1 LLSTPNHI
9 FWPADST
16 FHQNTDDFPYPST
29 TPEISVFAADSTTLS
44 RIEALFVSPN
54 PKRVHVAS
62 GASIRHKVSLREPP
76 SLAVWH
82 DLWSSIV
89 MPGILD
95 DLPAGWPVA
104 AVVEWR
110 PGTLVYVSKT
120 NNSLLLKGEA
130 GGSGDNEPHVFLF
143 QFNALDVTIDTKA
156 AKNGSKWTKLC
167 SWHCGKRVASLGRT
181 FVARIQ
187 RHACAASRRHQSHDT
202 SDTVRR
208 RFDVRSKCESGRSEN
223 LVERAIQCGF
233 V

>member
-1 LLSTPNHI
+1 M
-9 FWPADST
+9 
-16 FHQNTDDFPYPST
+16 
-29 TPEISVFAADSTTLS
+29 FAADSTTLS

-156 AKNGSKWTKLC
+156 AKMAQNGPNCVHGIVENVWRHLDELLSPEFSGTHVLRRAGINHMTQVTLC
-167 SWHCGKRVASLGRT
+167 VAALTYGQN
-181 FVARIQ
+181 V
-187 RHACAASRRHQSHDT
+187 
-202 SDTVRR
+202 
-208 RFDVRSKCESGRSEN
+208 N
-223 LVERAIQCGF
+223 LVDQKTSLSAPFNVVLFDAKDLINLAGPSFKDTLFFRKLKMNFAK
-233 V
+233 